1 MKLEEELFKLVKGQ
15 DLQKI
20 KEIISLGHVN
30 LKQTDENGN
39 TFLHF
44 AVKKVSEN
52 TLPLTQLL
60 LENGLDPLSLNEDFQ
75 SPLDLAT
82 EINNFPALALM
93 RFYMNKNTVNG

>member
-1 MKLEEELFKLVKGQ
+1 MKLEEELFKLVKNQ
-15 DLQKI
+15 DLPKI
-20 KEIISLGHVN
+20 KEVISLAHVD
-30 LKQTDENGN
+30 LKQTDESGN
-39 TFLHF
+39 TLLHF

-75 SPLDLAT
+75 SPIDLAT

-93 RFYMNKNTVNG
+93 RFYVNKKTVNG